1 MGGCEC
7 LVVLLASCVQE
18 KKSAGNR
25 LLVNYGIL
33 WGDSLRN
40 CVFMNAAGWLRWF
53 SEDKILL
60 RGWVV
65 KCKTGFKVGLI
76 T

>member
-1 MGGCEC
+1 MSG
-7 LVVLLASCVQE
+7 SCVRCFAGVLCSG

-40 CVFMNAAGWLRWF
+40 CVFMNVAGWLRWF